1 MKKSGTTSFTTPEW
15 VKDAV
20 FYQIFPDRF
29 AQGKGL
35 YKPRHLE
42 PWDSPPTEH
51 GFKGGDLL
59 GVVDRLDYLQAL
71 GITAIYFTPIFQSA
85 ANHRYHTYDY
95 YRVDPL
101 LGGNEALRTLLDE
114 CHRRG
119 MRVVLDG
126 VFNHASR
133 GFFQFHDILENGL
146 ASPYLDW
153 FMVNGWPLY
162 AYDPQHRPNYAAWWG
177 LRALPKFNLQ
187 TPEVRKF
194 LLGVAGYWIEQG
206 VDGWRLDVP
215 GEIDDDSYWRE
226 FRQLVKARNP
236 EAYIVGEIWHEA
248 HRWLQGDQFDAVMN
262 YLLTRACLGFF
273 VGHGLNQALTSG
285 AGYAPVDPLS
295 AEGFASA
302 IEHLLGLYA
311 PQVNQV
317 QLNLLDS
324 HDTARFLT
332 LARGD
337 ESALR
342 LAVQFLMCFPG
353 APCVYYGDEVGMEGG
368 RDPDCRR
375 SFVWEEKRWNR
386 GLLEHF
392 RRCIALRKAY
402 PALRRGEFRTLL
414 AQNDLYCFARR
425 LDKETVV
432 CAFNTGAS
440 ARELVIPVEGYL
452 PGRAVLRGAWGEGEA
467 RVKAGRLVGPTL
479 PPRTGMVLI
488 ENRSKGD

>member
-1 MKKSGTTSFTTPEW
+1 MNNPGTTSFTTPEW

-29 AQGKGL
+29 AQGTGL
-35 YKPRHLE
+35 PKPRHLE

-51 GFKGGDLL
+51 GFKGGDLV
-59 GVVDRLDYLQAL
+59 GVAEHLDYLQDL
-71 GITAIYFTPIFQSA
+71 GINALYFSPVFQSA

-101 LGGNEALRTLLDE
+101 LGGNEALRRLLDE
-114 CHRRG
+114 CHRRS

-146 ASPYLDW
+146 SSPYLDW
-153 FMVNGWPLY
+153 FIVNGWPLY
-162 AYDPQHRPNYAAWWG
+162 AYDSQHRPNYAAWWG

-187 TPEVRKF
+187 TPEVREF

-215 GEIDDDSYWRE
+215 GEIDDDNFWRD
-226 FRQLVKARNP
+226 FRRVVKSRNP
-236 EAYIVGEIWHEA
+236 DAYIVGEIWHEA
-248 HRWLQGDQFDAVMN
+248 QRWLQGDQFDAVMN
-262 YLLTRACLGFF
+262 YLLTKACLGFF

-295 AEGFASA
+295 AESFAAA
-302 IEHLLGLYA
+302 IEYLLGLYST
-311 PQVNQV
+311 QINQV

-342 LAVQFLMCFPG
+342 LAVLFVMCFTG
-353 APCVYYGDEVGMEGG
+353 APCIYYGDEVGMEGG

-375 SFVWEEKRWNR
+375 SFTWEAGRWNR
-386 GLLEHF
+386 DLRDYF
-392 RRCIALRKAY
+392 KRCIALRKSH
-402 PALRRGEFRTLL
+402 PALRRGEFRRLL
-414 AQNDLYCFARR
+414 AQRDLYCFGRR
-425 LDKETVV
+425 LDGETVV
-432 CAFNTGAS
+432 CALNTGAS
-440 ARELVIPVEGYL
+440 PHPLDIPVEEYL
-452 PGRAVLRGAWGEGEA
+452 PARTVLHGAWDEGEA
-467 RVKAGRLVGPTL
+467 RVRAGRLAGLTL
-479 PPRTGMVLI
+479 PPRSGVVLVQ
-488 ENRSKGD
+488 G